1 MRLIDA
7 DILHKRMQE
16 EIRDLLTDADR
27 ECLRYADSLI
37 DSVPTA
43 DAIPTKWMQK
53 TVVEMIFDGEKVT
66 EEDRAIL
73 NGLIERWRKENE
85 KQHPQ
90 ERNL

>member
-27 ECLRYADSLI
+27 ECMKYADSLI

-66 EEDRAIL
+66 EEDRTIL
-73 NGLIERWRKENE
+73 NGLIDRWE
-85 KQHPQ
+85 KQNDGQ
-90 ERNL
+90 TNY

>member
-27 ECLRYADSLI
+27 ECMKYAVSLI

-43 DAIPTKWMQK
+43 DAIPAKWMQK
-53 TVVEMIFDGEKVT
+53 TVVEMIFDGEHIT
-66 EEDRAIL
+66 EEDRTIL
-73 NGLIERWRKENE
+73 NGLIAKWEKENE
-85 KQHPQ
+85 RVHNV
-90 ERNL
+90 EEE

>member
-27 ECLRYADSLI
+27 ECMKYADSLI

-73 NGLIERWRKENE
+73 NGLIARWEKENGRA
-85 KQHPQ
+85 
-90 ERNL
+90 ERNLRD